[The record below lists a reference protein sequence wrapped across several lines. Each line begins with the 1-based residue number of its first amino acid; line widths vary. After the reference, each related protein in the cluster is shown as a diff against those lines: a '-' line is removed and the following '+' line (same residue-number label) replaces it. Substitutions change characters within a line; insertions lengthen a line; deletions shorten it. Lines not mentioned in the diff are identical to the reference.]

1 MFDFL
6 YTFNPTP
13 VLISFGPITI
23 YWYGL
28 CIVLGILAAI
38 AVSLKIS
45 PRYNIDGEKLID
57 LVLWL
62 VIAGVLGARIYDVLL
77 EIDYYL
83 THPGNILKIWQGG
96 LAIHGAI
103 IGGLLALWLFSKK
116 EKLNAWL
123 IADII
128 APGLALGQAIGRWG
142 NYFNQELFGR
152 PTSASWG
159 LPIMP
164 ANRPADY
171 MAFNHFHPTFLYESL
186 GNLVIFGVLT
196 YLHFWNLKKQKDTS
210 ENNNKPLKTGLIA
223 SIYFILYSILRFGL
237 EFVRIDKAPEFF
249 GLRVPQI
256 MSLLIIVIAGIMIY
270 RITGNE
276 GLKNKKDCV
285 NINNSSQ

>member
-1 MFDFL
+1 MFNFL
-6 YTFNPTP
+6 HTFNPTP
-13 VLISFGPITI
+13 VLFSFGPITI

-45 PRYNIDGEKLID
+45 PRYNINGEKLID

-62 VIAGVLGARIYDVLL
+62 IIAGVLGARLYDVFL

-116 EKLNAWL
+116 EKLSAWL

-159 LPIMP
+159 LPIAP

-186 GNLVIFGVLT
+186 GNLIIFGILA
-196 YLHFWNLKKQKDTS
+196 YLHFWNLKKPKDTDG
-210 ENNNKPLKTGLIA
+210 NDAVPLKTGLIA
-223 SIYFILYSILRFGL
+223 SIYFILYSVLRFSL
-237 EFVRIDKAPEFF
+237 EFIRIDKAPEFF

-256 MSLLIIVIAGIMIY
+256 MSLFIIVLAGITIY
-270 RITGNE
+270 KLT
-276 GLKNKKDCV
+276 KNKISTGLEK
-285 NINNSSQ
+285 

>member
-1 MFDFL
+1 MLDFL
-6 YTFNPTP
+6 HTFNPMP
-13 VLISFGPITI
+13 VLFSFGPITV

-45 PRYNIDGEKLID
+45 PRYNIDSEKLVD

-62 VIAGVLGARIYDVLL
+62 IIAGVLGARLYDVFL

-116 EKLNAWL
+116 EKLSAWL

-152 PTSASWG
+152 PTNAAWG
-159 LPIMP
+159 LPIAP

-171 MAFNHFHPTFLYESL
+171 MAFNHFQPTFLYESL
-186 GNLVIFGVLT
+186 GNLVIFGILI
-196 YLHFWNLKKQKDTS
+196 YLHFWNLKKPKDTDG
-210 ENNNKPLKTGLIA
+210 NDAAPLKTGVIA
-223 SIYFILYSILRFGL
+223 SVYFILYSILRFSL

-256 MSLLIIVIAGIMIY
+256 MSLLIIILSGITIY
-270 RITGNE
+270 KLT
-276 GLKNKKDCV
+276 KNKVSIGLEK
-285 NINNSSQ
+285 